1 MLTLYSQVLVNVNVP
16 TLVYRKEEGFKV
28 TWFALFKLF
37 PVSVISTKTCKN
49 ITIDLVVSKIYE

>member
-16 TLVYRKEEGFKV
+16 IVVYRKGEGFQV

-37 PVSVISTKTCKN
+37 PVSPTPTAA
-49 ITIDLVVSKIYE
+49 